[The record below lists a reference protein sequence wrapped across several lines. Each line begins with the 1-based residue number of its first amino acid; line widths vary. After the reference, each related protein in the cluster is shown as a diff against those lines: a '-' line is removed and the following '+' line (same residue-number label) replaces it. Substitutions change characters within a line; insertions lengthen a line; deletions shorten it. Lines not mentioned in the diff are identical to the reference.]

1 MMATTQAVRE
11 QDKKKNDLNIARL
24 AIQSWDDDELKT
36 AIAIVTGMN
45 LQKALDQ
52 KEAEKALAE

>member
-1 MMATTQAVRE
+1 MMATAQINE
-11 QDKKKNDLNIARL
+11 QEKKKSDLNIARL
-24 AIQSWDDDELKT
+24 AIQSWDDEELKT

-52 KEAEKALAE
+52 KETEKTLAE